1 MHCKLLKF
9 LKMILLQNVNFGNA
23 EQAVGGMDFF
33 YTLYM
38 PIIIVVALVVILFA
52 FLLFKYTF
60 GNWTPENPNPYA
72 GETLG
77 LPRGIFRG
85 VLTVVLLFVT
95 VLFEMNNLSVG
106 RDESYIKEFMV
117 AFQMMIAFYF
127 GSKVMHHVTASEKK
141 KTQLKEENR
150 RKATEASAFAGGST
164 SKPSSAG
171 TGIPDDAE
179 AAG

>member
-1 MHCKLLKF
+1 
-9 LKMILLQNVNFGNA
+9 MILLQSINFGNA
-23 EQAVGGMDFF
+23 EQAASGMDFF
-33 YTLYM
+33 YTLYL
-38 PIIIVVALVVILFA
+38 PIIIVLALVVILFA

-95 VLFEMNNLSVG
+95 VLFEMNNLSLG
-106 RDESYIKEFMV
+106 RDESFIQEFMV

-141 KTQLKEENR
+141 KTQVKEENR
-150 RKATEASAFAGGST
+150 RRATEASAYAGKVTGGGS
-164 SKPSSAG
+164 SGSSSG
-171 TGIPDDAE
+171 MGIPDDTE

>member
-1 MHCKLLKF
+1 
-9 LKMILLQNVNFGNA
+9 MILLQNLNLSDPG
-23 EQAVGGMDFF
+23 QAQGGLDFF
-33 YTLYM
+33 YTLYL
-38 PIIIVVALVVILFA
+38 PIIIVLGLVIILFA

-60 GNWTPENPNPYA
+60 GNWTPENPNPYK

-85 VLTVVLLFVT
+85 VLTIVLLFVT

-106 RDESYIKEFMV
+106 RDESYIIEFLV

-127 GSKVMHHVTASEKK
+127 GSKVMHHISANEKK
-141 KTQLKEENR
+141 KTQVKEENR
-150 RKATEASAFAGGST
+150 RKATEATAYAGAQKSGSVG
-164 SKPSSAG
+164 S